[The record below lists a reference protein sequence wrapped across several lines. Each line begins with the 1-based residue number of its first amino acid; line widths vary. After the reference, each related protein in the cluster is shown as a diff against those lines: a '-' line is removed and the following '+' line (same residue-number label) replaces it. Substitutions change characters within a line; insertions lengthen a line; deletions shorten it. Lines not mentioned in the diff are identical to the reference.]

1 MSRRTSRRAVRGP
14 HAWPLRLAWLI
25 ALAHSNGPGATAT
38 MAETVP
44 ATMTATGPRT
54 VGDPACGVTLYVQQE
69 GTVAYRLPQPFLRP
83 GSDSVWTRLAP
94 WRRGSDYALDETRGE
109 LRLLRQPV
117 PGDTLWVRA
126 CRLLVAP
133 PLEFRLYSWSPTAA
147 AAPDSTGPGRTPAPP
162 ATRPATA
169 RSPAVAAAGT
179 DLTLTGN
186 KTIAVDF
193 GSAQDA
199 FLRQSLDL
207 AVSGT
212 LAPGIE
218 LTGALSDRNT
228 PLGVVGATQDLQ
240 SLDRVLIELKAPQGS
255 AALGD
260 VTLDLRRGEFSR
272 LERRLQGVRG
282 EWGGNGFTGVVAA
295 ASAQGE
301 RHTLQFFGVE
311 GRQGPYPL
319 TDRGG
324 SPLISVVAASEVVT
338 VDGMRLTRGESADY
352 FMDYERG
359 RLTFTN
365 RRPVNSASRITVDYQ
380 FSVNRYRRNL
390 AAGGGSWERG
400 RLRAFT
406 TFVTEGDDRGRPLG
420 VTLDATDR
428 FALAAAGDSVAL
440 AIGEGVS
447 AGVGD
452 YDFIP
457 AGAVPAHYQFVGVD
471 SGDFAVRF
479 ARVGPGLGAYVD
491 SAAVASRTVYAFV
504 GQGNGEFRIGRP
516 LPLADTHQL
525 WSLAGGVGG
534 GPFMVDV
541 EGAVSR
547 HDLNTFSS
555 LDDADNV
562 GGAGRARMAL
572 EGRLPGRFGGAGGL
586 ELLARAVG
594 RRFDPFSRLERPF
607 AQEDW
612 GLPIGSDLER
622 QSRYELS
629 GFLKPRSGGELRA
642 SVGHLATPDRFRSL
656 RGTAHWSREGTVT
669 TRAGWE
675 RADGREAGRR
685 FPGGGRDRRTAELQ
699 LRLPWLEPLVRGEW
713 DERRSPSDSGRV
725 GVRTREVGTELR
737 TPRALTWRGVL
748 GVAIRREAKD
758 GPGGFVNQNQARTFR
773 GALETQASGAWGA
786 SLAWQRRL
794 LDPRADPRRARSD
807 LASGRVRGGDPRRGW
822 SALANLEVTSEGESR
837 RVRRLVFV
845 GAGNGPYD
853 ALGNPVVNGD
863 HDLRIEIGAELDPVA
878 RAATSARASWQ
889 FGASDAWRGSRVE
902 LSFESE
908 ARRRGELRLMD
919 AVLNP
924 WLVLHDPE
932 LSRGAVTQRI
942 ESELAPGARAGAL
955 RLRLERRVSGDRSFS
970 NFAQTTDA
978 RLATL
983 RWRTRPSP
991 AFSTE
996 VEGRW
1001 KRDEAGQALL
1011 AGATYRRTLRE
1022 TGAIAQLIYARDARL
1037 RVVAHLDA
1045 GWTRPVDAN
1054 ADDRTA
1060 ATRTVRVGPD
1070 LGLALG
1076 PRGHLD
1082 VTARRAFVA
1091 GPPALSLLPSI
1102 DPAGAPR
1109 WEATARAD
1117 YRLHE
1122 STTFSTSFSVRD
1134 RRGQV
1139 LPPARATELIGRAE
1153 LRAFF

>member
-1 MSRRTSRRAVRGP
+1 VSRRTARRAPRGRRP
-14 HAWPLRLAWLI
+14 WALHLAGLI
-25 ALAHSNGPGATAT
+25 VLALPNGATAT
-38 MAETVP
+38 IPSGASAL
-44 ATMTATGPRT
+44 ATAAWPRT
-54 VGDPACGVTLYVQQE
+54 VGDPACGVSTFVQQE
-69 GTVAYRLPQPFLRP
+69 GTVSYRMPQPFIRP
-83 GSDSVWTRLAP
+83 GSDSVWTRAAT
-94 WRRGSDYALDETRGE
+94 WHRGSDYALDETRGE
-109 LRLLRQPV
+109 LRLLRQPL
-117 PGDTLWVRA
+117 PGDTLWVLT

-133 PLEFRLYSWSPTAA
+133 PLEFQLYSWHPARPAA
-147 AAPDSTGPGRTPAPP
+147 TDSAGPEGAPVPP
-162 ATRPATA
+162 SASRPATA

-179 DLTLTGN
+179 DLTLSGN

-212 LAPGIE
+212 LAPGVE

-228 PLGVVGATQDLQ
+228 PLGAAGATQDLQ
-240 SLDRVLIELKAPQGS
+240 SLDRVLIELKAPQGG

-260 VTLDLRRGEFSR
+260 VTLDLRQGEFSR

-282 EWGGNGFTGVVAA
+282 EWGGSGFNGVVAA

-324 SPLISVVAASEVVT
+324 SPLISVVAASEVVI

-365 RRPVNSASRITVDYQ
+365 RRPISSASRITVDYQ
-380 FSVNRYRRNL
+380 FTVNRYRRNL
-390 AAGGGSWERG
+390 AAGGGGWQRG

-420 VTLDATDR
+420 VTLDETDR
-428 FALAAAGDSVAL
+428 FALAAAGDSAAA
-440 AIGEGVS
+440 AIGEGAS

-457 AGAVPAHYQFVGVD
+457 AGAVAAHYQFVGVD
-471 SGDFAVRF
+471 SGGFSVRF

-491 SAAVASRTVYAFV
+491 STMVGGRTVFAFV
-504 GQGNGEFRIGRP
+504 GQGNGAYRVGRP

-525 WSLAGGVGG
+525 WALAGGGGG
-534 GPFMVDV
+534 GPFTVDV

-562 GGAGRARMAL
+562 GGAGRARLAL
-572 EGRLPGRFGGAGGL
+572 DGRLPGRLGGVGGL
-586 ELLARAVG
+586 ELMARTVG

-612 GLPIGSDLER
+612 GLPLGSDLER
-622 QSRYELS
+622 QRRYELS
-629 GFLKPRSGGELRA
+629 GFLKPRLGGELRA
-642 SVGHLATPDRFRSL
+642 SVGHLATPDKFRST
-656 RGTAHWSREGTVT
+656 RGAAQWWREGTVT
-669 TRAGWE
+669 TRAAWE
-675 RADGREAGRR
+675 RADGRDAGRS
-685 FPGGGRDRRTAELQ
+685 FPGGGRDRRNAEVQ

-713 DERRSPSDSGRV
+713 DERRSPSDTGRV
-725 GVRTREVGTELR
+725 GVRTREIGTELR
-737 TPRALTWRGVL
+737 SPRARAWRAML
-748 GVAIRREAKD
+748 GVAIRREARD
-758 GPGGFVNQNQARTFR
+758 GPNGFVDQNQARTLR
-773 GALETQASGAWGA
+773 GALESPAAGAWGA

-807 LASGRVRGGDPRRGW
+807 LASGRLRGGDPRRGW
-822 SALANLEVTSEGESR
+822 STLLNLEVTSEGENR

-863 HDLRIEIGAELDPVA
+863 HDLRIEISAELDPVA

-889 FGASDAWRGSRVE
+889 FGASETWRGSRVE

-908 ARRRGELRLMD
+908 ARRRGKLRVLD
-919 AVLNP
+919 AALNP
-924 WLVLHDPE
+924 WAALNDPE

-942 ESELAPGARAGAL
+942 ESELAPGARAGAM
-955 RLRLERRVSGDRSFS
+955 RLRLERRVSGDRSFT

-978 RLATL
+978 RSATL
-983 RWRTRPSP
+983 RWRTRPGS

-1011 AGATYRRTLRE
+1011 AGTTYRRTLRE
-1022 TGAIAQLIYARDARL
+1022 VGAVAQLVYARDARL
-1037 RVVAHLDA
+1037 RAAAHLDA
-1045 GWTRPVDAN
+1045 GWARP
-1054 ADDRTA
+1054 ADGGTGA
-1060 ATRTVRVGPD
+1060 AATATRTVRVGPD

-1082 VTARRAFVA
+1082 LTARRAFVA

-1109 WEATARAD
+1109 WDATARAD

-1134 RRGQV
+1134 RSGQI
-1139 LPPARATELIGRAE
+1139 LPPARATELTGRAE